1 MPWKRRARH
10 RTAALSLAVA
20 AAVVLGGCASPA
32 TEAVDSSPS
41 PVESAVVHP
50 SQGTPETPE
59 TPEKQDTQGTQD
71 AITEKPVRYQP
82 AAPEY
87 TVRTP
92 SGYLVNKCV
101 PRRLYKYVTTLTTQD
116 GKHLSTLILGKGPD
130 TVYFGHQYGGQICNF
145 LDLGEEFAKRGYR
158 VMLPEFRGHVASEK
172 SGTSS
177 ALDARAA
184 FDKLKDL
191 GTKRVFL
198 AGASCGGTT
207 AATQGVASGIP
218 LAGLALLSSPAR
230 CDGDAVAAVKKIKA
244 PSVFVVEHDDMQG
257 GHERQIREL
266 YEASAASDRRLVA
279 DDGGE
284 HGTLMLYG
292 SKEDDER
299 RAMVV
304 SFIVN
309 AFTSGDEAGARD

>member
-1 MPWKRRARH
+1 MPWKRRAGH
-10 RTAALSLAVA
+10 HAAALTLAAA
-20 AAVVLGGCASPA
+20 AAVVLGGCTSPA
-32 TEAVDSSPS
+32 PVAVDSSPS
-41 PVESAVVHP
+41 PEESAVVHHP
-50 SQGTPETPE
+50 QETKDPV
-59 TPEKQDTQGTQD
+59 TD
-71 AITEKPVRYQP
+71 KPVSYTP

-101 PRRLYKYVTTLTTQD
+101 PRRLHEYVTTLTTED

-130 TVYFGHQYGGQICNF
+130 AVYFGHQYGGQICNF
-145 LDLGEEFAKRGYR
+145 LDLAEEFVKRGYR
-158 VMLPEFRGHVASEK
+158 VVLPEFRNHVASEK
-172 SGTSS
+172 SDNSS
-177 ALDARAA
+177 SLDAKAA

-218 LAGLALLSSPAR
+218 IVGLTLLSSPAR

-244 PSVFVVEHDDMQG
+244 PSMFMVAHDDMQG

-266 YEASAASDRRLVA
+266 YEASAASDKRLVA
-279 DDGGE
+279 IDGEE

-304 SFIVN
+304 GFIVN
-309 AFTSGDEAGARD
+309 ALASGDEAGAQD

>member
-1 MPWKRRARH
+1 MPWKRRAGH
-10 RTAALSLAVA
+10 RAAALSLAA

-32 TEAVDSSPS
+32 PVAVKSPS
-41 PVESAVVHP
+41 PVKSAVVHP
-50 SQGTPETPE
+50 SQETQETQEPE
-59 TPEKQDTQGTQD
+59 D
-71 AITEKPVRYQP
+71 AVTEKPVSYQP

-101 PRRLYKYVTTLTTQD
+101 PRRLHRYVTTLTTKD
-116 GKHLSTLILGKGPD
+116 GKHLSALILGKGPD
-130 TVYFGHQYGGQICNF
+130 AVYFGHQYGGQICNF
-145 LDLGEEFAKRGYR
+145 LDLAEEFAKRGYR
-158 VMLPEFRGHVASEK
+158 VMLPEFRAHVASEK
-172 SGTSS
+172 SDTSS
-177 ALDARAA
+177 ALDAKAA
-184 FDKLKDL
+184 FDKLKGL

-244 PSVFVVEHDDMQG
+244 PSMFVVEHDDMQG

-266 YEASAASDRRLVA
+266 YEASAASDKRLVA
-279 DDGGE
+279 VDGEE

-304 SFIVN
+304 SFIAN
-309 AFTSGDEAGARD
+309 ALTADDAAGGGSR